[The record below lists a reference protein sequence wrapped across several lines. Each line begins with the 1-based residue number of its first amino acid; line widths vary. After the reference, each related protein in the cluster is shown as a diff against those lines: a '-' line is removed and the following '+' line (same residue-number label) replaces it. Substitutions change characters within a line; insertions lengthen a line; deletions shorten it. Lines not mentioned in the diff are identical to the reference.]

1 MRFFPSV
8 AHEYRLYAT
17 LRLPGE
23 AMRRKLAPDGIRGGG
38 MVGRGLAAI
47 VFGMMLAACASQK
60 TSVMVVSSPYQSGQR
75 HTEPVFYNGKHY
87 EVSFTFNAVANVYDM
102 TVSGSDGRP
111 LGSTGGDRKTVE
123 SIAASAVRH
132 FACPERQKGHIVVN
146 STRHD
151 GTAWQ
156 LQARCG

>member
-1 MRFFPSV
+1 M
-8 AHEYRLYAT
+8 A
-17 LRLPGE
+17 
-23 AMRRKLAPDGIRGGG
+23 
-38 MVGRGLAAI
+38 GRGLAVMA
-47 VFGMMLAACASQK
+47 FGMMLAACASQQ
-60 TSVMVVSSPYQSGQR
+60 TPVMVVSSPYQSGQR

-87 EVSFTFNAVANVYDM
+87 EGASAPRASAHGHDM
-102 TVSGSDGRP
+102 PGSGRGGGP
-111 LGSTGGDRKTVE
+111 LGSSARDRKTVE
-123 SIAASAVRH
+123 AIAASAVRH